1 MYKCV
6 CVGLLYD
13 MTGSYDATFILL
25 GAMLA
30 AIVPILFIDMLVD
43 KCRNPVYKPFGK
55 GIVPWELDLE
65 MIPTTKKTMLV
76 QPKLE

>member
-1 MYKCV
+1 
-6 CVGLLYD
+6 

-30 AIVPILFIDMLVD
+30 AIVPILFIDKLVD
-43 KCRNPVYKPFGK
+43 KCRNPVDKPCGK
-55 GIVPWELDLE
+55 GIVPWELDLK
-65 MIPTTKKTMLV
+65 MIPTTEKTMLV